1 MNYIAKQVPPEWQ
14 ESPLYWGDFPENI
27 AVFGNRD
34 YKSHI
39 PETVQTVLDLAE
51 NGDLGWAL
59 ENREPDETTRDI
71 IMEYLPKESGEYTP
85 AELDELQSI
94 FLADTP
100 WDEKSVCRILTIQTG
115 QEWEWGTI
123 RGSCQRDWQH
133 VIYPA
138 NDWDSTTLRIFKT
151 EYFNTG
157 SEWDIVDESG
167 ESWGS
172 EYTHAWD
179 TLDTI
184 TELSEILDCAP
195 EEITLYRFS
204 GWVRTPKYE
213 EVNV

>member
-14 ESPLYWGDFPENI
+14 ESPLFLGDFPENI

-34 YKSHI
+34 FNSHI
-39 PETVQTVLDLAE
+39 PEMVQAVFDLTQ

-71 IMEYLPKESGEYTP
+71 IGEYLPKENGEYTQ

-115 QEWEWGTI
+115 QEWGWGTI
-123 RGSCQRDWQH
+123 RGSCQGEWQN
-133 VIYPA
+133 VIYPE
-138 NDWDSTTLRIFKT
+138 NDWDSAALEIFET

-157 SEWDIVDESG
+157 DEWDIVDESG

-172 EYTHAWD
+172 EYTHAWN
-179 TLDTI
+179 TRETI
-184 TELSEILDCAP
+184 TELSQILGCSPDD
-195 EEITLYRFS
+195 ITLYRFD
-204 GWVRTPKYE
+204 GWIKTPKYKE
-213 EVNV
+213 AD